1 MNSISLR
8 IIKEGSI
15 LKKVKKQAVAI
26 LGCGTVG
33 GATAKL
39 LTQDIDFLRKR
50 TGVNFYLK
58 YIIDI
63 NFNHAKELNL
73 DNSLFVSNLDD
84 VLADP
89 EVLVVVEL
97 VGGTTFAKKAA
108 IKILNAKKNLVTA
121 NKALLAKHGVELF
134 SIARKNKVSICF
146 EATCAGG
153 IPIIRAIYDGLLANK
168 HDALYGIVNGTCNYI
183 LTEMTLNGVSYKRA
197 LKEAQEKGLAEADP
211 TLDVSGMDSAHKLA
225 ILSSITF
232 GMQID
237 LDSITVSGIDKLDQF
252 DINSG
257 KELGYIIKLI
267 AMARHDEGQ
276 LSLRVAP
283 SFISTEHPLAWVSG
297 PFNAISLYSHALG
310 HSMYYGRGAGGSP
323 TASAVVSDIIG
334 LFLGTAEK
342 FFKTLPIWPDKTKP
356 AALLPSG
363 EGKGR
368 YYLRIVLKNYAGVLA
383 KIAAVFADYNISIS
397 SVIQKEITEE
407 MAEEITESYVP
418 VVIITHKVREEALL
432 KAIAKVDT
440 FDFVKGKIV
449 YISIMDEHEEIF

>member
-1 MNSISLR
+1 M
-8 IIKEGSI
+8 
-15 LKKVKKQAVAI
+15 KKIKKQAVAI

-39 LTQDIDFLRKR
+39 LTQDKDFLKKR
-50 TGVNFYLK
+50 TGLNFYLK

-63 NFNHAKELNL
+63 NFAHAKELNL
-73 DNSLFVSNLDD
+73 DNSLFVTNFDD

-108 IKILNAKKNLVTA
+108 MKILNAKKNLVTA
-121 NKALLAKHGVELF
+121 NKALLAKHGIELF
-134 SIARKNKVSICF
+134 ALARKNKVSICF

-168 HDALYGIVNGTCNYI
+168 QDALYGILNGTCNYI
-183 LTEMTLNGVSYKRA
+183 LTEMTLNGISYKRA

-232 GMQID
+232 GNQID
-237 LDSITVSGIDKLDQF
+237 IDSITVSGIDKLDLF

-257 KELGYIIKLI
+257 KELGYKIKLI
-267 AMARHDEGQ
+267 AMARHEEGM
-276 LSLRVAP
+276 LSLKVAP
-283 SFISTEHPLAWVSG
+283 SFISTDHPLAWVSG

-323 TASAVVSDIIG
+323 TASAVVTDIIG
-334 LFLGTAEK
+334 VFLGTAEK
-342 FFKTLPIWPDKTKP
+342 FFLTLPIWPDKTKP
-356 AALLPSG
+356 ASLLPAG
-363 EGKGR
+363 EEKGR
-368 YYLRIVLKNYAGVLA
+368 YYLRVNVKNYTGVLS
-383 KIAAVFADYNISIS
+383 KIAAVFADYNIGIS
-397 SVIQKEITEE
+397 SVIQKEIIEE
-407 MAEEITESYVP
+407 VVEDITESYVP
-418 VVIITHKVREEALL
+418 IVIITHKVREEAML
-432 KAIAKVDT
+432 KAITKIDT
-440 FDFVKGKIV
+440 FDFVKGKSV
-449 YISIMDEHEEIF
+449 YITIMDEHEEIF